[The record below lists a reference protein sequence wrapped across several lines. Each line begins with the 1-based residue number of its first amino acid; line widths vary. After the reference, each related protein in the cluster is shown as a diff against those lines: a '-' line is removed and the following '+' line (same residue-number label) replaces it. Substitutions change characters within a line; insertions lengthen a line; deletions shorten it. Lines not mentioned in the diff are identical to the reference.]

1 MNLRSLSCFIALAE
15 ELNFG
20 RAAKRLN
27 MSQPPLTQHI
37 KKLEQK
43 LGAQLF
49 ERTKRSV
56 RITEVGSAL
65 LETARTLI
73 AQAEGLPHLAQ
84 KASVEGCGYLRAGFV
99 ASAIFNKTRHLY
111 TKLSSNSSGILT
123 MWHEMNSAEQIEAL
137 HTEKLDIAF
146 VYLPIDSDGLEVVP
160 IIRDPLVIAVPE
172 DNPIAKHRKVALSR
186 LKRESFVLPPRHLSP
201 GMYDH
206 MLAACHA
213 EGIIPKVPHQPRH
226 LLSILSLVS
235 MGAGVSILPRSLAA
249 AKFPGVTFVE
259 FSRNVPSIEIAAVW
273 SKTNKSIILA
283 KAIDQ
288 LFRQHR

>member
-1 MNLRSLSCFIALAE
+1 MPGMDHGQMDHSE
-15 ELNFG
+15 
-20 RAAKRLN
+20 
-27 MSQPPLTQHI
+27 MSHGQMEH
-37 KKLEQK
+37 
-43 LGAQLF
+43 GAHGGHGDHVAQF
-49 ERTKRSV
+49 
-56 RITEVGSAL
+56 
-65 LETARTLI
+65 RTLF
-73 AQAEGLPHLAQ
+73 A
-84 KASVEGCGYLRAGFV
+84 V
-99 ASAIFNKTRHLY
+99 
-111 TKLSSNSSGILT
+111 
-123 MWHEMNSAEQIEAL
+123 M
-137 HTEKLDIAF
+137 
-146 VYLPIDSDGLEVVP
+146 
-160 IIRDPLVIAVPE
+160 LVIAVPE